1 MNPMCRTR
9 IALNL
14 VVAAALCAAGNG
26 CLLLAGGAAAGGA
39 AGYAYYRGNVTEK
52 IDGDFTT
59 VWHATQ
65 DALYDLGMPIKKVSR
80 DTLSG
85 VIESQTGNGE
95 RVKISIEQIIPKIP
109 TDPPQT
115 EVGVRIATFGDQET
129 SRRILQQI
137 AFRTHAH
144 AVNQPSGALAPG
156 TWRIPPQ
163 SVPGPSASA
172 P

>member
-9 IALNL
+9 IALML
-14 VVAAALCAAGNG
+14 VVTAVLCAAGNG

-137 AFRTHAH
+137 AFRTHAQ
-144 AVNQPSGALAPG
+144 AVNQPSGAAAAG
-156 TWRIPPQ
+156 NWRIPPQ

>member
-1 MNPMCRTR
+1 MNPQCRMRVTLLLFAT
-9 IALNL
+9 ALVC
-14 VVAAALCAAGNG
+14 VVAGNG

-85 VIESQTGNGE
+85 VIESETGKGE
-95 RVKISIEQIIPKIP
+95 RVKISIEQIVPRIP

-137 AFRTHAH
+137 AFRSHAQ
-144 AVNQPSGALAPG
+144 AVNSPSGAMAPG
-156 TWRIPPQ
+156 TWRIPPTA
-163 SVPGPSASA
+163 PS
-172 P
+172 PTP

>member
-1 MNPMCRTR
+1 MDSHCRTR
-9 IALNL
+9 RL
-14 VVAAALCAAGNG
+14 VRVLLLAAGCLVTGNG

-39 AGYAYYRGNVTEK
+39 AGYAYYRGNVTQT

-80 DTLSG
+80 DAISG
-85 VIESQTGNGE
+85 RIESQTGNGE

-137 AFRTHAH
+137 AYRAHAH
-144 AVNQPSGALAPG
+144 SVSGTITSPG
-156 TWRIPPQ
+156 
-163 SVPGPSASA
+163 SVPA
-172 P
+172 PPPAPAP